1 MIGELVYRYI
11 RDELSDWLRLTTPSV
26 QYPRLYCTCRQND
39 RFDIH
44 ILIFPTYCYF
54 ISKIY
59 SCRCSKYKGTIDQI
73 CWNTAQLELV
83 LPERRSESLCL
94 PTLIG
99 AAACNFFSIKA
110 AIYASCSVIH
120 KTWMFHFFSTL
131 MVVSL
136 KESWHKWQY
145 FNFIQISEFHLLS
158 LNCTYFI
165 IKYVS
170 FNRMIAWK
178 ECIYRNALN
187 TFMKTFMGWIWWNRR
202 LFLLIFWL
210 LQDDIFKYQIF
221 SNDSKIEMSQT
232 SM

>member
-11 RDELSDWLRLTTPSV
+11 RDELSDWLSLTTPSV

-39 RFDIH
+39 QFDIH

-59 SCRCSKYKGTIDQI
+59 SCKCSKYKGTIDQI
-73 CWNTAQLELV
+73 CWNTPWNREDEAPKRV
-83 LPERRSESLCL
+83 AVFVHIRPCTS
-94 PTLIG
+94 
-99 AAACNFFSIKA
+99 A

-145 FNFIQISEFHLLS
+145 FNFIQIAEFH
-158 LNCTYFI
+158 
-165 IKYVS
+165 
-170 FNRMIAWK
+170 
-178 ECIYRNALN
+178 
-187 TFMKTFMGWIWWNRR
+187 
-202 LFLLIFWL
+202 
-210 LQDDIFKYQIF
+210 QI
-221 SNDSKIEMSQT
+221 T
-232 SM
+232 VY